1 VRLFKKK
8 RGDIENESEKLLK
21 EKIKYE
27 KLWID
32 HCNALAEI
40 ELMRIQILEL
50 TWKLKQFGG

>member
-1 VRLFKKK
+1 MFKKK